1 MGECS
6 GCQVRVLSGSLPVT
20 EADAAAFTPDQLA
33 QGWRLAC
40 QARAD
45 EPLVLECGQWH
56 MQILTD
62 SAACPL
68 TTNASRPKLR
78 NIAIDLGTTTI
89 AAQLIDAASGD
100 VLGVET
106 VLNPQAAFGSDVMSR
121 IRAAL
126 DGHDLTTPIR
136 VALGQ
141 LVARLAA
148 RPISPA
154 HRKSP
159 KSSSSATPSCTICFA
174 GLDVEPLAHVPFQ
187 SPHLAEQR
195 FTARELGWDLPSDC
209 VIRFARCIGGFV
221 GSDILA
227 GIVAAGI
234 AHGDDLTALVDL
246 GTNGE
251 IAIGNRHGIVCA
263 STAAGPAFEAG
274 AIRMGMRAVTG
285 AIAYVSLTEAAL
297 TDASLRTTVIG
308 DVAPRG
314 ICGSGLVDAV
324 AAGLRSGTILSN
336 GRIADGSKIFPIAPP
351 VVLYQSDI
359 RELQLA
365 KGAIAAGFRLLLK
378 RLGATGRSSLHAIH
392 LAGAFGNYVQIDS
405 ALRIGLLEA
414 PHAIIHAAGNTALRG
429 AKMLLLADCEPQLPP
444 SSTSASPPTPL
455 FRTSSP
461 AACPSPRL
469 CSASLLTGCRADL
482 QVRTFQ
488 CSQPPCIHPA
498 LPVIV
503 YLCRFRRTQVPCL
516 THKSNSAPTAGA
528 ASSPTTSPSPTCAPL
543 PRPSPPTFT
552 IRKIRKKAYASPTTR
567 ASDRRPLH
575 VPALKSSRP
584 PASPS
589 SSPTPSRPR
598 RP

>member
-1 MGECS
+1 MTLDPSSSAPSSSDRVRIRLEPLSVELELPRGGSLVPCLAAHGVEFPCGGMGECS

-20 EADAAAFTPDQLA
+20 EADAATLTPDQLA
-33 QGWRLAC
+33 KGWRLAC

-56 MQILTD
+56 MQILAD
-62 SAACPL
+62 DKSGDQIPKAGDLLKLVAPSFPAVLSRERVGDQSASS
-68 TTNASRPKLR
+68 SRGFA
-78 NIAIDLGTTTI
+78 IAIDLGTTTI
-89 AAQLIDAASGD
+89 AAQLIDAAGN

-106 VLNPQAAFGSDVMSR
+106 ALNPQAAFGSDVMSR

-126 DGHDLTTPIR
+126 EGQNLTTPIR
-136 VALGQ
+136 AALGQ
-141 LVARLAA
+141 LVARLARDRA
-148 RPISPA
+148 SQITEVLLVGNTVM
-154 HRKSP
+154 HHLF
-159 KSSSSATPSCTICFA
+159 C

-195 FTARELGWDLPSDC
+195 FSARDFGWDLSPDC

-234 AHGDDLTALVDL
+234 GNGSNLTALVDL

-285 AIAYVSLTEAAL
+285 AIAHVSLTDDAL
-297 TDASLRTTVIG
+297 AEGALRTTVLG

-324 AAGLRSGTILSN
+324 AAGLRSAAILAN
-336 GRIADGSKIFPIAPP
+336 GRIAGSSKIFPIAPP

-378 RLGATGRSSLHAIH
+378 RLGADSRASQKSSEGFDVLKGHDFSRVVEGAEKEGALAPEGQQVLHAIH
-392 LAGAFGNYVQIDS
+392 LAGAFGNYVQIES

-414 PHAIIHAAGNTALRG
+414 PHALIHAAGNTALRG
-429 AKMLLLADCEPQLPP
+429 AKILLLADREPQLPP
-444 SSTSASPPTPL
+444 IEHISLAADPAFQDEFAS
-455 FRTSSP
+455 
-461 AACPSPRL
+461 CM
-469 CSASLLTGCRADL
+469 
-482 QVRTFQ
+482 TFPGH
-488 CSQPPCIHPA
+488 S
-498 LPVIV
+498 
-503 YLCRFRRTQVPCL
+503 
-516 THKSNSAPTAGA
+516 
-528 ASSPTTSPSPTCAPL
+528 
-543 PRPSPPTFT
+543 
-552 IRKIRKKAYASPTTR
+552 
-567 ASDRRPLH
+567 
-575 VPALKSSRP
+575 
-584 PASPS
+584 
-589 SSPTPSRPR
+589 
-598 RP
+598 